1 MDTYHANPPY
11 VNRDLFEKQ
20 TSNTIEAGYP
30 ESPGSKGPPDGTSA
44 AAARAIAPS
53 VGRLCQII
61 LKEFR
66 EAGDSG
72 LTADEAARRVEK
84 SPLYVRPRISELKAR
99 GALVPVGIRR
109 ANESGLMAMVFK
121 AVGSAQ

>member
-1 MDTYHANPPY
+1 MNNYHQNGGGSNTPPEY
-11 VNRDLFEKQ
+11 DLFKHNSV
-20 TSNTIEAGYP
+20 TYP
-30 ESPGSKGPPDGTSA
+30 EVPGAKASGTSQEA
-44 AAARAIAPS
+44 AAKIAPS
-53 VGRLCQII
+53 VGRLCEII

-66 EAGDSG
+66 EAGDTG

-84 SPLYVRPRISELKAR
+84 SPFYVRPRITELKAR

-121 AVGSAQ
+121 AAQVGAFR